1 MLHTILQ
8 HISHGNDEDDNKKTH
23 KENPQKT
30 KPKKK
35 KQQKTKI
42 SIYID

>member
-8 HISHGNDEDDNKKTH
+8 HISHGYDEDDNKKNTEKTH
-23 KENPQKT
+23 KKQNQK
-30 KPKKK
+30 KN
-35 KQQKTKI
+35 QQKTKI

>member
-8 HISHGNDEDDNKKTH
+8 HISHGNEEDDNKKNH
-23 KENPQKT
+23 RESPQKT
-30 KPKKK
+30 KPKKT
-35 KQQKTKI
+35 QQKTKI